1 MNKFL
6 SVLLMLVM
14 IAIAI
19 GLVACD
25 SGKKGGDEDKCGIRK
40 NNKKCYRN
48 CDSIFVY
55 YAFALS
61 SAKISLRRS
70 SVVGFA
76 SLSSLAA
83 SAASA
88 SAFFLA
94 STFSAMYA

>member
-40 NNKKCYRN
+40 NNKKCYRS
-48 CDSIFVY
+48 CAIAFLFVM
-55 YAFALS
+55 L
-61 SAKISLRRS
+61 
-70 SVVGFA
+70 
-76 SLSSLAA
+76 
-83 SAASA
+83 
-88 SAFFLA
+88 
-94 STFSAMYA
+94 